1 MESFSERNGFRKPK
15 MELQIDEVDDPLR
28 AGLWNFIDFA
38 SLNNEDISGYDD
50 GSYSDQFETF
60 TMIMWHSFFNFAVDT
75 RPRRASEAKQVIRDR
90 FFSSGFPELYD
101 ILEFIGSNTD
111 REKEFHSLCNK
122 VLECEKSA
130 FRFVGQ
136 HLTQITNNTEIVEIE
151 VAQDQNKSKSV
162 SSHINAA
169 VSLYSNRKKPD
180 YRNSIKES
188 ISAVEAAAKKL
199 AGPDTKTLGEALKV
213 LGKNGTLH
221 KALASGYS
229 SLYGWTND
237 SEGIRHALMDE
248 ATITEADA
256 RYMLVSCSAFSN
268 YLLSKI

>member
-1 MESFSERNGFRKPK
+1 MRFSERLGFKKPK
-15 MELQIDEVDDPLR
+15 MELQIDEVDDALK
-28 AGLWNFIDFA
+28 AGLWDALHVHFFSYIWQGKVTYNDYGYTSSFRSLSNRLWHSYFRKPIDSLPSDPKQALAEIRTHFLNSDFPETYDFLEFFA
-38 SLNNEDISGYDD
+38 SEDNEE
-50 GSYSDQFETF
+50 F
-60 TMIMWHSFFNFAVDT
+60 V
-75 RPRRASEAKQVIRDR
+75 
-90 FFSSGFPELYD
+90 GFCNH
-101 ILEFIGSNTD
+101 ILE
-111 REKEFHSLCNK
+111 R
-122 VLECEKSA
+122 EKSA

-136 HLTQITNNTEIVEIE
+136 HLTQIANKTEIVEVE
-151 VAQDQNKSKSV
+151 AAQDQNKSKSV

-169 VSLYSNRKKPD
+169 VSLYSNRENPD

-213 LGKNGTLH
+213 LGTNGTLH